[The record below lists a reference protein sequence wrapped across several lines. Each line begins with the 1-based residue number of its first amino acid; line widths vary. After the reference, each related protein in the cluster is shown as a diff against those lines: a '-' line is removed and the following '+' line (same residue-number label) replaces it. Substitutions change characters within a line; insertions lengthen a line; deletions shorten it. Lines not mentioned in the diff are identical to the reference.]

1 MTEEQLGIGHFPSSC
16 AAAMQKPIECAARGV
31 LVRHF
36 RHLESVVLTN
46 AKTLEMGTERSCT
59 FDRFTLD
66 ANRKNDVIRKGR
78 HRC

>member
-36 RHLESVVLTN
+36 RHLESVVL
-46 AKTLEMGTERSCT
+46 MQ
-59 FDRFTLD
+59 
-66 ANRKNDVIRKGR
+66 R
-78 HRC
+78 H